1 MINNKIYFFDLK
13 LLITYKLYFNFII
26 FKIKS
31 LKDLLKFVF
40 RKKFN
45 AYIKLIL
52 NIYYYTSNK

>member
-40 RKKFN
+40 RKKIN
-45 AYIKLIL
+45 AYIKIIL
-52 NIYYYTSNK
+52 NIYYYT